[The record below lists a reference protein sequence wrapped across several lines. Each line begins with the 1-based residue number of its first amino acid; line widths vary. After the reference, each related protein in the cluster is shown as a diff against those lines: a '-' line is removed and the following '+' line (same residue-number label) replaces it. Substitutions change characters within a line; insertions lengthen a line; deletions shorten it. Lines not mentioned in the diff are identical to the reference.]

1 MPLLNRSTVGTK
13 IETRASLSNKTL
25 GQRIWK
31 HRLLYLFMLPC
42 IASLLVFSYYPMYGA
57 TLAFKTYSYR
67 LGIMGSPWVGL
78 KHFQTFVSSLEFWEV
93 IRNTVVISGLKIL
106 LCFPAPILLALLL
119 NEVRFGRFKR
129 VVQTMS
135 YLPNFVSW
143 VVVLSLLTVIFSPY
157 GGIVNN
163 IRNRLGMSSIFF
175 LGEERFFYPFVVLS
189 DIWKGAG
196 WGSIIY
202 LSALS
207 GINPELYE
215 SAYLDGAGRLKCT
228 WYITLPGIKMTIG
241 IMFIYAIGGILNAGF
256 DQILLLQQPANMLI
270 SEILDTFTL
279 KTGLNYGKFEYATA
293 IGLFKS
299 AFSFLLIVITN
310 NLAKRFFE
318 VGIW

>member
-1 MPLLNRSTVGTK
+1 
-13 IETRASLSNKTL
+13 
-25 GQRIWK
+25 
-31 HRLLYLFMLPC
+31 
-42 IASLLVFSYYPMYGA
+42 
-57 TLAFKTYSYR
+57 
-67 LGIMGSPWVGL
+67 
-78 KHFQTFVSSLEFWEV
+78 
-93 IRNTVVISGLKIL
+93 
-106 LCFPAPILLALLL
+106 
-119 NEVRFGRFKR
+119 
-129 VVQTMS
+129 MS

-143 VVVLSLLTVIFSPY
+143 VVVLSLMTAVFSPY

-163 IRNRLGMSSIFF
+163 LRNRLGLESIFF
-175 LGEERFFYPFVVLS
+175 LGERRFFYPIVILS

-215 SAYLDGAGRLKCT
+215 SAYLDGAGRLQCT
-228 WYITLPGIKMTIG
+228 WHITLPSIKGTIG
-241 IMFIYAIGGILNAGF
+241 IMFIFAIGGILNAGF

-279 KTGLNYGKFEYATA
+279 KTGLNYGKFEYASA

-299 AFSFLLIVITN
+299 VFAFLLVVVTN
-310 NLAKRFFE
+310 WAAKKYFE

>member
-1 MPLLNRSTVGTK
+1 
-13 IETRASLSNKTL
+13 
-25 GQRIWK
+25 
-31 HRLLYLFMLPC
+31 
-42 IASLLVFSYYPMYGA
+42 MYGA
-57 TLAFKTYSYR
+57 MLAFKDYSYR
-67 LGIMGSPWVGL
+67 LGILGSPWAGL
-78 KHFQTFVSSLEFWEV
+78 KHFRTFVTSLEFWDV
-93 IRNTVVISGLKIL
+93 IRNTIVISGLKIL
-106 LCFPAPILLALLL
+106 FCFPAPILLALLL
-119 NEVRFGRFKR
+119 NELRFGRFKR

-207 GINPELYE
+207 GISPELYE

-228 WYITLPGIKMTIG
+228 WYITIPGIKGTIG
-241 IMFIYAIGGILNAGF
+241 IMFIYAVGGILNAGF

-279 KTGLNYGKFEYATA
+279 KTGLSYGKFEYATA

-310 NLAKRFFE
+310 KVAKRFFE

>member
-1 MPLLNRSTVGTK
+1 MRKSK
-13 IETRASLSNKTL
+13 KTL
-25 GQRIWK
+25 GKRIWE
-31 HRLLYLFMLPC
+31 HRLVYLFILPC
-42 IASLLVFSYYPMYGA
+42 VVSLLIFSYYPMYGA
-57 TLAFKTYSYR
+57 TLAFKDYKYS
-67 LGIMGSPWVGL
+67 LGIMGSPWAGL
-78 KHFQTFVSSLEFWEV
+78 KHFKAFVSSLQFWEI

-106 LCFPAPILLALLL
+106 FCFPAPILLALLL
-119 NEVRFGRFKR
+119 NELRFSKLKR
-129 VVQTMS
+129 VIQTMS

-163 IRNRLGMSSIFF
+163 IRNRLGFASIFF

-215 SAYLDGAGRLKCT
+215 SATIDGAGRLKCT

-279 KTGLNYGKFEYATA
+279 KTGLNYGKFEYASA

-310 NLAKRFFE
+310 QIAKRLFE